1 MREINYTYLSIA
13 VTSEENP
20 MIPCLNNA
28 TIRAPSLEVFLDAA
42 SQAGF
47 EAVELPIDWAQEYAE
62 EHSMMALRDL
72 FDEKKLRPA
81 SFFLPTEWRRD
92 EATWRADLEKLPTI
106 CAFAAQLG
114 LTRTV
119 TWMPARLDLPYREA
133 VEWVADRLRPAVDIC
148 VQQGIL
154 LGLEYVAPQGGFSAA
169 YKFITTMGELW
180 DLLEAID
187 RPNVGVLLD
196 SYHWY
201 VGQSDPADL
210 KGLSAERIA
219 QVHLND
225 ADPTLPREELKDLER
240 LLPGE
245 GCIDLAGFLRAIK
258 STGYNDTVSVETFD
272 QSLVA
277 LGPFEAARRAKSAL
291 DSVLSEV

>member
-1 MREINYTYLSIA
+1 
-13 VTSEENP
+13 

-28 TIRAPSLEVFLDAA
+28 TIRAPDLETFLDAA

-47 EAVELPIDWAQEYAE
+47 RAMELTIDWAREYAE
-62 EHSMMALRDL
+62 AHSMEALQAL
-72 FDEKKLRPA
+72 LEEKGLQAA
-81 SFFLPTEWRRD
+81 SFGLPIEWRRD
-92 EATWRADLEKLPTI
+92 EDTWRADLAELSAV

-114 LTRTV
+114 FTRAV
-119 TWMPARLDLPYREA
+119 TWMPARLDLPYPEA
-133 VEWVADRLRPAVDIC
+133 VKWVAERLRPAVDIC
-148 VQQGIL
+148 AEHGIL
-154 LGLEYVAPQGGFSAA
+154 LGLEYVAPQGGFPGAF
-169 YKFITTMGELW
+169 KFITTMGELW

-196 SYHWY
+196 SYHWH

-210 KGLSAERIA
+210 EGLAAERIA

-225 ADPTLPREELKDLER
+225 ADPTVPREELRDLER

-245 GCIDLAGFLRAIK
+245 GCIDLEGFLRAVK
-258 STGYNDTVSVETFD
+258 ATGYDDTVSVETFD

-291 DSVLSEV
+291 DRVLSKVE